1 MGSKRRCVSNLW
13 LKSNNVSVCE
23 GQAGKKYVL
32 ENLSIFKRRV
42 CKHIVSICPVP
53 HSLEPEFL
61 SDDPFASALVLAPGW
76 AALLLPLAS
85 SHIGKSNTF
94 LISFSLASHH
104 SLAGSFHFG
113 QTFMHGC
120 GGLNDKCLSQVQV
133 FERLVLSGWHFF
145 GEVVG
150 IWGGRALLAKV
161 HHCGL

>member
-42 CKHIVSICPVP
+42 CKHIVSICPCVLPVP

-76 AALLLPLAS
+76 AALLLPLSS
-85 SHIGKSNTF
+85 SHMEKSNTF
-94 LISFSLASHH
+94 LISFSLAPHH

-120 GGLNDKCLSQVQV
+120 GGLNDKCLSQV
-133 FERLVLSGWHFF
+133 
-145 GEVVG
+145 
-150 IWGGRALLAKV
+150 
-161 HHCGL
+161 